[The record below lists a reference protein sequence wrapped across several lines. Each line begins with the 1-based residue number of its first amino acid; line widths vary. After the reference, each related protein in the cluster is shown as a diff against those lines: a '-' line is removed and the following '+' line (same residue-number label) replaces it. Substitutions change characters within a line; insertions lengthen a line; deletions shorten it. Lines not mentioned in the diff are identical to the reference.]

1 MTEYTVTKFG
11 RGALH
16 INVPKGKFE
25 ELDKVNVTKMGES
38 ITEQVS
44 DKLEIKEPET
54 PAPEKPIKTLEEFY
68 QMIKDHERDFH

>member
-25 ELDKVNVTKMGES
+25 ELDEVNVTKMGES

-44 DKLEIKEPET
+44 NKLK
-54 PAPEKPIKTLEEFY
+54 
-68 QMIKDHERDFH
+68 RR